1 MVDLMT
7 TSEAIKN
14 KKIVCLGGGIGTV
27 NLLRGLKKYT
37 QNITTIISMA
47 DDGGSA
53 GRLRRLYNIMP
64 LGDLVS
70 CMSVMSKNREKIIPE
85 FLTYRFNGERY
96 GKDHELGGHKL
107 GNLIMVAL
115 KDLTGS
121 YEQAIAI
128 FKQMFDVQGEFL
140 PATKENVDIS
150 AITIDG
156 NEIFGEEKIDL
167 GKYRGKRILE
177 RVLLHPQ
184 DADATTGVVESI
196 LSADVILLGPGD
208 LYTNLLPV
216 LIVRDIAQALQKTK
230 AKKIFIINVANKPFE
245 TRGYDLKDYYESI
258 KRHISCFPFDIVLVN
273 NNFTKEI
280 PKQYHYTYVRT
291 TDDTHLNGSIVVKED
306 LVNEEF
312 PLYHS
317 SEKLAKAICKYI

>member
-1 MVDLMT
+1 MAD
-7 TSEAIKN
+7 SGIKN

-37 QNITTIISMA
+37 TNITTVISMA

-53 GRLRRLYNIMP
+53 GRLRRLYKVMP

-70 CMSVMSKNREKIIPE
+70 CMSVMSKNKEGIIPE
-85 FLTYRFNGERY
+85 LLTYRFNGERY

-115 KDLTGS
+115 KDLKGT
-121 YEQAIAI
+121 YEDAIAI
-128 FKQMFDVQGEFL
+128 FKKLFDVQGEFL
-140 PATKENVDIS
+140 PATDSNVDIS

-156 NEIFGEEKIDL
+156 KEIFGEEKIDL
-167 GKYRGKRILE
+167 GKYRGKRIIE
-177 RVLLHPQ
+177 KVLLHPENVP
-184 DADATTGVVESI
+184 AAAGVVEQI
-196 LSADVILLGPGD
+196 LTADGIILGPGD

-216 LIVRDIAQALQKTK
+216 LIVRDIAKALHETK
-230 AKKIFIINVANKPFE
+230 AKKIFVINVANKPFE
-245 TRGYDLKDYYESI
+245 TRGYNLKDYYEAV
-258 KRHISCFPFDIVLVN
+258 KRHIGTFPFDFVLVN
-273 NNFTKEI
+273 NNYTKEI
-280 PKQYHYTYVRT
+280 PKQYHYTYVIAT
-291 TDDTHLNGSIVVKED
+291 EDDRLNGSRVIKED
-306 LVNEEF
+306 LVNETF